1 MTPTPAANAQH
12 TGAWVGFCYASFAL
26 AVALMAA
33 GLVLMPT
40 DIWLKGYFVM
50 GTAMLVQT
58 AITMAKTVRDVQE
71 NAKLVNRIEDA
82 RTERLLMGMD
92 AT

>member
-1 MTPTPAANAQH
+1 MTPSTTAPSH
-12 TGAWVGFCYASFAL
+12 SGAWISFTYASFIL
-26 AVALMAA
+26 AVVLMAA
-33 GLVLMPT
+33 GIVLMPT

-58 AITMAKTVRDVQE
+58 SITMAKTVRDAHE
-71 NAKLVNRIEDA
+71 NVKLVNRIEDA

-92 AT
+92 AN

>member
-1 MTPTPAANAQH
+1 MTQPPAQH
-12 TGAWVGFCYASFAL
+12 TGAWTSFAYAAFGL
-26 AVALMAA
+26 AVVLMLA
-33 GLVLMPT
+33 GIWLMPT

-58 AITMAKTVRDVQE
+58 SITLAKTVRDAHE

-92 AT
+92 AN